1 MTLYVTTPWNRRM
14 AQRHM
19 AQRMWEAEA
28 ENERTEVIFPV
39 RVQAE
44 DDAYVLT
51 MLLPGVT
58 PEDLNVQIVNETVTL
73 QGELKLPHEEGATY
87 LLSEIPSGRF
97 YRTLSLPEPLDAAKA
112 EAILK
117 NGVLTLRIPKAE
129 QARPKV
135 IKINAR

>member
-14 AQRHM
+14 AQRRM
-19 AQRMWEAEA
+19 AQRMWEAES
-28 ENERTEVIFPV
+28 ETERPEVIFPV

-44 DDAYVLT
+44 EDVYVLT
-51 MLLPGVT
+51 ALLPGVG
-58 PEDLNVQIVNETVTL
+58 PDDLNVQIVNEAVTL
-73 QGELKLPHEEGATY
+73 QGELKLAREEDANY

-97 YRTLSLPEPLDAAKA
+97 FRTLSLPEPLDAAKA
-112 EAILK
+112 EANLE

-135 IKINAR
+135 IKVNAR